1 MRPAPGLHIEWVEE
15 EAVVLD
21 PETGH
26 LHYLNPSAAYVYAL
40 ICEYGFEDASSKIES
55 RFEEGTP
62 MRRELPAL
70 LEDMRS
76 KGLLVPD

>member
-1 MRPAPGLHIEWVEE
+1 MRPGPGMHIEWVEE

-40 ICEYGFEDASSKIES
+40 ICEYGFEDASQQIES
-55 RFEEGTP
+55 QFEDGTP

-70 LEDMRS
+70 LRDMRS